1 MGKYYLFLGISVLF
15 LVQRFYNDIVVNEL
29 IGIKKYE
36 MDCLIFINIRI
47 KVVMEYVL
55 DRIVLCNLG
64 LEFILLIVYNFLCKI
79 MINQEISSVVI
90 KYLFINV

>member
-36 MDCLIFINIRI
+36 IDCLIFINIRI

-64 LEFILLIVYNFLCKI
+64 LEFILLIVYNCLCKI

>member
-36 MDCLIFINIRI
+36 IDCLIFINIRI

>member
-36 MDCLIFINIRI
+36 IDCLIFINIRI

-79 MINQEISSVVI
+79 MINQEICSVVI